1 MMDLAEENRK
11 RAEFIEIL
19 ADLSKDVNIAKDR
32 SAYIKMCNRLED
44 LYCSKDGSRY
54 RHFYSD
60 IFSFLVHIQDKNTE
74 GNSETLFLNLKKI
87 REEYKPLGESSD
99 ISENLKKLYDHI
111 SLDLARLGYSNGEGW
126 KASKKE
132 TVQNVNAKI
141 EKMNVEINTSE
152 EKIKQIDE
160 KNTEIQQSINEMQKN
175 YIAILG
181 IFAAV
186 LMAFF
191 SGVGFSSSVLA
202 NIHQASIYRVIL
214 GIMLLGTILFN
225 VIWYILEF
233 IKDLVEK
240 GTREW
245 MAFRVVNGLAI
256 FLIIGVVLIWVC
268 IHFFS

>member
-1 MMDLAEENRK
+1 
-11 RAEFIEIL
+11 
-19 ADLSKDVNIAKDR
+19 
-32 SAYIKMCNRLED
+32 
-44 LYCSKDGSRY
+44 
-54 RHFYSD
+54 
-60 IFSFLVHIQDKNTE
+60 
-74 GNSETLFLNLKKI
+74 
-87 REEYKPLGESSD
+87 
-99 ISENLKKLYDHI
+99 
-111 SLDLARLGYSNGEGW
+111 
-126 KASKKE
+126 
-132 TVQNVNAKI
+132 
-141 EKMNVEINTSE
+141 MNVEINTSE

-214 GIMLLGTILFN
+214 GIILLGTILFN